1 MKVFA
6 IVSIALVAAALPAQV
21 GATTGEIGYDR
32 GALGY
37 DALVAGDNQTAIR
50 QIEKSDS
57 TAQND
62 PARLINLA
70 IAHYRTG
77 QTAQALALFD
87 EAARADNVQLVVA
100 GGKVMNSRAIAHS
113 ALSTINSRLA
123 VR

>member
-6 IVSIALVAAALPAQV
+6 IASIALVAAATPMQV

-37 DALVAGDNQTAIR
+37 DALVAGDNQAAIR
-50 QIEKSDS
+50 QIEMSDS

-87 EAARADNVQLVVA
+87 EAARAENVQLVVA
-100 GGKVMNSRAIAHS
+100 GGKVMNSRAIAHG
-113 ALSTINSRLA
+113 ALSAINSRLA